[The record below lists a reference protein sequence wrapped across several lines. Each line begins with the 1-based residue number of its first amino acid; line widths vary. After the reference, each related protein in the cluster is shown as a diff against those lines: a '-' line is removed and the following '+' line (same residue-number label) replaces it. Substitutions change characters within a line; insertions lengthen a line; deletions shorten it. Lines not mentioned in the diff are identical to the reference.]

1 MFLEGESQNVCLIA
15 INKFRGQHRT
25 EEIVKMSNEQ
35 RFEIIEKPTTK
46 DQPPVRESEFSE
58 QEQKDLIARAICDN
72 PSPTRN
78 KEHTEKED
86 WGQDLLTDPFV
97 KDSEG
102 SNFDLLRQAA
112 PYAKQLN
119 PMQQKEAVDLGAVVQ
134 QLLVD
139 DQKQTSRNPQ
149 NKLLGN
155 CDLADLFEAPPELE
169 PLEINGYLMV
179 DAPPDDNV
187 YVSN

>member
-1 MFLEGESQNVCLIA
+1 
-15 INKFRGQHRT
+15 
-25 EEIVKMSNEQ
+25 MSDDQ
-35 RFEIIEKPTTK
+35 GFEIIQKRPAKDLSPEK
-46 DQPPVRESEFSE
+46 ESEFSE

-72 PSPTRN
+72 PSLTRN
-78 KEHTEKED
+78 TEHNEKED
-86 WGQDLLTDPFV
+86 CGQDLQTDLFV

-102 SNFDLLRQAA
+102 STFDLLRQAA

-119 PMQQKEAVDLGAVVQ
+119 PMQEKEAVDLGAVVQ

-179 DAPPDDNV
+179 DAQPDENV
-187 YVSN
+187 PN